1 MTIIVMPMHT
11 YDLAI
16 SFIADNNGT
25 SVSGSDTSISG
36 SDISI
41 SGSDSTSVSGS
52 ETSVASV
59 ISCKTQLF
67 THLLVITVRSWSIA
81 SFVLLHHLN
90 DSVIPTL
97 QSVLVLI
104 SVWIGSA
111 LIVLPTIVF
120 KDSLVDFNQCALI
133 PNHYG
138 KLFLKKLDIL
148 YKEKFY
154 IMKGC

>member
-11 YDLAI
+11 YDLAL
-16 SFIADNNGT
+16 SFIAENNGTQIVDARIET
-25 SVSGSDTSISG
+25 SVSGS
-36 SDISI
+36 
-41 SGSDSTSVSGS
+41 VS
-52 ETSVASV
+52 AAA

-67 THLLVITVRSWSIA
+67 SHLLVITVRSWSIA

-104 SVWIGSA
+104 SVWIGSG

-120 KDSLVDFNQCALI
+120 KDSLVDFNECTMI

-138 KLFLKKLDIL
+138 
-148 YKEKFY
+148 
-154 IMKGC
+154 M

>member
-11 YDLAI
+11 YDLAL
-16 SFIADNNGT
+16 SFIAENNGTQIVDARIET
-25 SVSGSDTSISG
+25 SVSGS
-36 SDISI
+36 
-41 SGSDSTSVSGS
+41 VS
-52 ETSVASV
+52 AAA

-67 THLLVITVRSWSIA
+67 SHLLVITVRSWSIA

-104 SVWIGSA
+104 SVWIGSG

-120 KDSLVDFNQCALI
+120 KDSLVDFDECALI

-138 KLFLKKLDIL
+138 KSLKK
-148 YKEKFY
+148 
-154 IMKGC
+154 

>member
-1 MTIIVMPMHT
+1 MPMHT
-11 YDLAI
+11 YDLAL
-16 SFIADNNGT
+16 SFIAQNNGT
-25 SVSGSDTSISG
+25 QIEEPITFA
-36 SDISI
+36 
-41 SGSDSTSVSGS
+41 SGSDSTSVSG
-52 ETSVASV
+52 SV

-97 QSVLVLI
+97 QSILVLI
-104 SVWIGSA
+104 SVWIGSG

-120 KDSLVDFNQCALI
+120 KDSLVDFNECTMI

-138 KLFLKKLDIL
+138 
-148 YKEKFY
+148 
-154 IMKGC
+154 M

>member
-16 SFIADNNGT
+16 SFIAENNGT

-41 SGSDSTSVSGS
+41 SGSSDSTSVSGS
-52 ETSVASV
+52 ETSV

-97 QSVLVLI
+97 QSILVLI
-104 SVWIGSA
+104 SVWIGSG

-120 KDSLVDFNQCALI
+120 KDSLVDFNECTMI

-138 KLFLKKLDIL
+138 
-148 YKEKFY
+148 
-154 IMKGC
+154 M

>member
-11 YDLAI
+11 YDLAL
-16 SFIADNNGT
+16 SFIAENNGTQIVDARIET
-25 SVSGSDTSISG
+25 SVSGS
-36 SDISI
+36 
-41 SGSDSTSVSGS
+41 VS
-52 ETSVASV
+52 AAA

-67 THLLVITVRSWSIA
+67 SHLLVITVRSWSIA

-104 SVWIGSA
+104 SVWIGSG

-120 KDSLVDFNQCALI
+120 KDSLVDFNECTMI

-138 KLFLKKLDIL
+138 MLAFLK
-148 YKEKFY
+148 Y
-154 IMKGC
+154 

>member
-11 YDLAI
+11 YDLAL
-16 SFIADNNGT
+16 SFIAENNGTQIEETVVDARIET
-25 SVSGSDTSISG
+25 SVSGS
-36 SDISI
+36 
-41 SGSDSTSVSGS
+41 V
-52 ETSVASV
+52 SVAA

-104 SVWIGSA
+104 SVWIGSG

-120 KDSLVDFNQCALI
+120 KDSLVDFDECAMI

-138 KLFLKKLDIL
+138 KSLKK
-148 YKEKFY
+148 
-154 IMKGC
+154 

>member
-16 SFIADNNGT
+16 SFIAQNNGT
-25 SVSGSDTSISG
+25 QIEEPITSA
-36 SDISI
+36 
-41 SGSDSTSVSGS
+41 SGSDSTSVSG
-52 ETSVASV
+52 SV

-97 QSVLVLI
+97 QSVLVVI
-104 SVWIGSA
+104 SVWIGSG

-120 KDSLVDFNQCALI
+120 KDSLVDFNECTMI

-138 KLFLKKLDIL
+138 MLAFLK
-148 YKEKFY
+148 Y
-154 IMKGC
+154 

>member
-1 MTIIVMPMHT
+1 MPMHT
-11 YDLAI
+11 YDLAL
-16 SFIADNNGT
+16 SFIAQNNGT
-25 SVSGSDTSISG
+25 QIEEPITSA
-36 SDISI
+36 
-41 SGSDSTSVSGS
+41 SGSDSTPVSG
-52 ETSVASV
+52 SV

-97 QSVLVLI
+97 QSILVLI
-104 SVWIGSA
+104 SVWIGSG

-120 KDSLVDFNQCALI
+120 KDSLVDFNECTMI

-138 KLFLKKLDIL
+138 
-148 YKEKFY
+148 
-154 IMKGC
+154 M